1 MLKKIT
7 FDDKLSSLMIDSK
20 YVITADNI
28 NEIKRVVNSLVDDV
42 LDLQNIKIICKYI
55 SVTLPE
61 ILEDTNYKFEI
72 GYLNDN
78 NEKANLISLNS
89 NNFNKF
95 LVFENDQFKRP
106 SSDIF
111 TKADASKVILTET
124 SALITED
131 VKFLSANVYYSLSG
145 QNGTILSSTLYP
157 LGYSPFKKLEDLIE
171 SKFFTVRNDEDLKI
185 ISTAIE
191 NGLFDQIKD
200 RIIYQFNDTIDD
212 KYVTNISAVLYKG
225 ENNIDITPSSLEFLK
240 SNMIG
245 SQISADYVLSNND
258 LSSTISIAQVS
269 KDISSKYFL
278 ENFSSLASGSQQ
290 IGNYYTIFNSNEF
303 KSIDDNF
310 TSSVLISA
318 NQTYDN
324 SRYILLSSNTS
335 EHIVKE
341 LNKYPIELRV
351 NFNKDTLS
359 SNNDQILFTASLIY
373 SDGTFDDI
381 TNDVNSRT
389 LNDNINVV
397 SIANNIISCNSINQS
412 EEKYIIF
419 SYKLDNNMTL
429 YDIKKINIKFILT
442 PSEILREYDI
452 SLSNLEFVHYSK
464 LYEVSDGYTFSSP
477 DILPSDLNKWK
488 RIKPYFYDVQLC
500 ESTYVLTSYFDFGM
514 GDFGTFASPNFDF
527 SLAGT
532 AYSPLSASYV
542 GDLAKFNFIKDN
554 DNQSYI
560 VDKLYTESADP
571 GIRYVGIIL
580 LLPKDILEE
589 DENKIKEYYKLLS

>member
-28 NEIKRVVNSLVDDV
+28 NEIKRVVNSLVDA
-42 LDLQNIKIICKYI
+42 LDYLQNIKNMCKYI

-61 ILEDTNYKFEI
+61 TLENTKYKFEI

-78 NEKANLISLNS
+78 NEKVNSIPLNPG
-89 NNFNKF
+89 NFNKF
-95 LVFENDQFKRP
+95 LVFKDNQFKKP
-106 SSDIF
+106 SSDVF
-111 TKADASKVILTET
+111 TKADESKVILTET
-124 SALITED
+124 SALITEG
-131 VKFLSANVYYSLSG
+131 VKVLSMNLYYSLSG
-145 QNGTILSSTLYP
+145 QNGVILSSTLYP

-200 RIIYQFNDTIDD
+200 RINYQFNDIEDD
-212 KYVTNISAVLYKG
+212 KYVMNVSSVLYKDDKSF
-225 ENNIDITPSSLEFLK
+225 EIIPSTLEFLK

-245 SQISADYVLSNND
+245 SQISANYVFSNND
-258 LSSTISIAQVS
+258 LSSTISIAQVP

-278 ENFSSLASGSQQ
+278 ENFSSLTSGSQQ

-303 KSIDDNF
+303 KSVDNNF

-324 SRYILLSSNTS
+324 SRYVLLSSNND
-335 EHIVKE
+335 EYIIKE

-351 NFNKDTLS
+351 DFNKDTLE
-359 SNNDQILFTASLIY
+359 SNNDQISFTASLIY
-373 SDGTFDDI
+373 SDGTSDDI
-381 TNDVNSRT
+381 TNNVNSRT

-397 SIANNIISCNSINQS
+397 SIVNNIISCNNINQS

-429 YDIKKINIKFILT
+429 YDIKLIKIN
-442 PSEILREYDI
+442 
-452 SLSNLEFVHYSK
+452 
-464 LYEVSDGYTFSSP
+464 
-477 DILPSDLNKWK
+477 
-488 RIKPYFYDVQLC
+488 Q
-500 ESTYVLTSYFDFGM
+500 
-514 GDFGTFASPNFDF
+514 
-527 SLAGT
+527 
-532 AYSPLSASYV
+532 
-542 GDLAKFNFIKDN
+542 
-554 DNQSYI
+554 
-560 VDKLYTESADP
+560 
-571 GIRYVGIIL
+571 
-580 LLPKDILEE
+580 
-589 DENKIKEYYKLLS
+589 